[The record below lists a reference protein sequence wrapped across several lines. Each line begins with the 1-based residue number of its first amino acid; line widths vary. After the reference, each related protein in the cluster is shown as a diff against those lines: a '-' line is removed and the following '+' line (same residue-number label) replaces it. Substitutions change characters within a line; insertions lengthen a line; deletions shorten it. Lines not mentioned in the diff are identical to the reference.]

1 MTESRFLDFRST
13 VPINSDN
20 YISSS
25 VLKDEAVMLEV
36 RNEFPITEDDVDLT
50 AYSKLTNALCQD
62 IQAGRFAADA
72 RLKVRDLAARYGVS
86 PSPVREALQVLNG
99 LGLVEIDPNKG
110 ARVRHL
116 TPAAVDQV
124 CQINQALESFA
135 ARVLAE
141 SVSPHQIRVLREID
155 ARHQRAYR
163 DGNIDGLA
171 DAGRDFH
178 FTIYRF
184 IRNPFVTRTAIIHTT
199 LAFVNRREVGFSRS
213 RLDAI
218 CSEHTEIL
226 DAIEA
231 RDPERAA
238 RLAFEH
244 ARSCTDDLV
253 DRVTRRIPPGLR
265 AES

>member
-1 MTESRFLDFRST
+1 
-13 VPINSDN
+13 
-20 YISSS
+20 
-25 VLKDEAVMLEV
+25 MLEV
-36 RNEFPITEDDVDLT
+36 RNEFPIAADDSDLT
-50 AYSKLTNALCQD
+50 VYSKLTNALCQD
-62 IQAGRFAADA
+62 ILAGRFDADA

-116 TPAAVDQV
+116 SPAEVDQA

-141 SVSPHQIRVLREID
+141 SASPHQIRVLREID

-163 DGNIDGLA
+163 DGDIDGLV

-199 LAFVNRREVGFSRS
+199 LAFVNRREVGFSRA

-218 CSEHTEIL
+218 CAEHTEIL

-253 DRVTRRIPPGLR
+253 DRVTRRNPPSAP